1 MVQWPEASWPISPR
15 PQASRWLQMVHVS
28 AVAEQNIC
36 GGTALFGCPCCALRP
51 LERPLACPFSA
62 VRAPCIPPP
71 RANRSALRPS
81 HRTPQASTPPP
92 SPMSCTCALASA
104 APFGHRWPRGR
115 RSFQRMARESRGPP
129 SAIDPHI
136 PCAKDISGLI
146 GVARNLA
153 HRLAMPVGDN
163 FMTDQE

>member
-1 MVQWPEASWPISPR
+1 MRVSFTLRKAVCSTVRAYHRRAPPTLAL
-15 PQASRWLQMVHVS
+15 SRNKIYVT
-28 AVAEQNIC
+28 E
-36 GGTALFGCPCCALRP
+36 TALFGCPCCALRP

-115 RSFQRMARESRGPP
+115 RSFQRTARESRGPP
-129 SAIDPHI
+129 SAISPHI
-136 PCAKDISGLI
+136 PCAKEVVRLI

-153 HRLAMPVGDN
+153 HSLAMPVGDN